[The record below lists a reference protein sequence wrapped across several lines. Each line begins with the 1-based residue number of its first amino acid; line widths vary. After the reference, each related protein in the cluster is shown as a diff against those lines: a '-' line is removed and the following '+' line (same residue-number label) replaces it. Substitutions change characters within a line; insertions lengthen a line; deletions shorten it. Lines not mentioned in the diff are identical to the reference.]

1 MDPATVHT
9 VTQPAVVEPVANAAA
24 AVGPAFGQV
33 AEQWANT
40 VLTWV
45 GFGTIVGLL
54 AKAIMPGRDPGGA
67 LATLLMGVAGTV
79 IGCGVVS
86 YFMPGTPITP
96 ISVIGFACG
105 TGGAFVILLFYRL
118 LGGYV
123 YGGGGDAPVVVATT
137 TRRRRRGVE
146 VLDGNNQG
154 SFEP

>member
-1 MDPATVHT
+1 MDPATT
-9 VTQPAVVEPVANAAA
+9 ATAVASAPAAA
-24 AVGPAFGQV
+24 PALDPSMVQS
-33 AEQWANT
+33 AEHWANV

-79 IGCGVVS
+79 IGCGTVS
-86 YFMPGTPITP
+86 YFMPATPITP
-96 ISVIGFACG
+96 ISVVGFACG

-123 YGGGGDAPVVVATT
+123 YGEGGGVVVTT
-137 TRRRRRGVE
+137 TRRRRRRPEEHVE
-146 VLDGNNQG
+146 THPEQG